1 MYSGICSNKSCKSI
15 KNPIDN
21 SVGSRY
27 NPCRVKGKE
36 VSHIIIQHYQFPI
49 RDPYKEGHVLTDVE
63 ANVLNWH
70 RANLIQ
76 KTTQRWV
83 IEAANGSEDL
93 LSMEEL
99 DKIAW
104 RIKEFDQAYELSARK
119 APRKAA
125 LEYHLD
131 AVASG
136 ILLRA
141 GEFEPSEE
149 DLERVKRTPEVQ
161 ERARDLV
168 RASNFSQED
177 LLS

>member
-1 MYSGICSNKSCKSI
+1 M
-15 KNPIDN
+15 
-21 SVGSRY
+21 
-27 NPCRVKGKE
+27 
-36 VSHIIIQHYQFPI
+36 SHIIILHYQFPI
-49 RDPYKEGHVLTDVE
+49 RDPYEAGHVLTEVE

-83 IEAANGSEDL
+83 IEASNGSEDL

-104 RIKEFDQAYELSARK
+104 RIKEFDQTYELSARK
-119 APRKAA
+119 PPRKAA

-131 AVASG
+131 SVALG
-136 ILLRA
+136 VLLRA
-141 GEFEPSEE
+141 GEFEPAEE

-161 ERARDLV
+161 ARARDLV
-168 RASNFSQED
+168 KASSFSEAD